1 MIKILVIEDEDAIRE
16 NLIDLLEISNFE
28 ALSADNGK
36 TGLELATQLC
46 PDLILCDVMMPEMDG
61 YEVLAHLRSQPR
73 TATIPF
79 IFLSAKAARP
89 DLRQGM
95 NLGAD
100 DYLTKP
106 YTPDEILGAIA
117 SRLEKH
123 QQVQN
128 NLQTKL
134 NELRSNIAYSLPHEF
149 RTPLNSILGFS
160 ELLVRHPEKLDPTD
174 IQEMADGIHR
184 AGQRL
189 YRLIQNFLLYAD
201 LELVLSS
208 PESVAQWRQQTTP
221 YSQVIIQNTSIR
233 QAQATNREQ
242 DLELDLIETDV
253 PLSATSLQ
261 KIVEELT
268 NNAFKFSTAGTPVKV
283 SSQIEPSA
291 FKLTVSDRGRG
302 MSREQVAN
310 LGAYMQFERD
320 YYEQQGSGL
329 GLAIVKRLVELH
341 QGRLEI
347 KSIPQQQTLVQAIIP
362 LLSPNPNGDRD
373 LEP

>member
-36 TGLELATQLC
+36 TGLELATQFC

-184 AGQRL
+184 AVSVS
-189 YRLIQNFLLYAD
+189 ID
-201 LELVLSS
+201 SS
-208 PESVAQWRQQTTP
+208 KTS
-221 YSQVIIQNTSIR
+221 YSTR
-233 QAQATNREQ
+233 T
-242 DLELDLIETDV
+242 
-253 PLSATSLQ
+253 
-261 KIVEELT
+261 
-268 NNAFKFSTAGTPVKV
+268 
-283 SSQIEPSA
+283 
-291 FKLTVSDRGRG
+291 
-302 MSREQVAN
+302 
-310 LGAYMQFERD
+310 
-320 YYEQQGSGL
+320 
-329 GLAIVKRLVELH
+329 
-341 QGRLEI
+341 
-347 KSIPQQQTLVQAIIP
+347 
-362 LLSPNPNGDRD
+362 
-373 LEP
+373 

>member
-1 MIKILVIEDEDAIRE
+1 MIRILVIEDEDAIRE

-61 YEVLAHLRSQPR
+61 YEVLAHLRSHPH

-79 IFLSAKAARP
+79 IFLSAKADRP

-160 ELLVRHPEKLDPTD
+160 ELLVRHPEKLNPTD

-189 YRLIQNFLLYAD
+189 YRLIQNFLLYTD

-208 PESVAQWRQQTTP
+208 PESVTQWRQQTTP
-221 YSQVIIQNTSIR
+221 YSQVIIQNASIR
-233 QAQATNREQ
+233 QAQAANREQ
-242 DLELDLIETDV
+242 DLELNLIETDV

-268 NNAFKFSTAGTPVKV
+268 NNAFKFSKAGTPVKV
-283 SSQIEPSA
+283 SSQIGPST
-291 FKLTVSDRGRG
+291 FKLAVSDRGRG

-341 QGRLEI
+341 QGRLKIE
-347 KSIPQQQTLVQAIIP
+347 SIPQQQTLVQVIIP
-362 LLSPNPNGDRD
+362 LLSPTPNGDRD